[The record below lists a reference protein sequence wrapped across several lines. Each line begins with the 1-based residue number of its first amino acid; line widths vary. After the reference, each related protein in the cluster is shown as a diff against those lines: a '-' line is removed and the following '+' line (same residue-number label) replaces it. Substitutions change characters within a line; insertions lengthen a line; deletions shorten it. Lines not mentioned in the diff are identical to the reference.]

1 MARWWTT
8 VDAWQRSVLYC
19 DILRQRGDTYL
30 EHAASGHPPVLVFDY
45 DIIVDG
51 RELEQPVNYALS
63 AIRPPDGRL
72 KPDPAKRPF
81 VVIDRAP
88 AMGRA

>member
-1 MARWWTT
+1 M
-8 VDAWQRSVLYC
+8 DAWQRSVLYC

-63 AIRPPDGRL
+63 AIRPPDGARNRI
-72 KPDPAKRPF
+72 RPSG
-81 VVIDRAP
+81 P
-88 AMGRA
+88 SW